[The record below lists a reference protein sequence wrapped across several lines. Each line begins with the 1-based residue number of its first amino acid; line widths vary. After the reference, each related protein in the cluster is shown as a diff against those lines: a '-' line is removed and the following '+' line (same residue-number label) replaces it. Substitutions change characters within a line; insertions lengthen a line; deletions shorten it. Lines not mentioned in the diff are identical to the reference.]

1 MIGVNPANLDK
12 RVRGFLSGYMTM
24 GSSGMGGMGDM
35 GMKIPKNSVPM
46 IGAPGPHDY
55 IDMGGMFTNLKV
67 REHLE
72 AYDKDPGWYENPPG
86 TLASLASHDDLVR
99 DLGASLNG

>member
-1 MIGVNPANLDK
+1 M
-12 RVRGFLSGYMTM
+12 SQ
-24 GSSGMGGMGDM
+24 MGGM

-46 IGAPGPHDY
+46 VGAPGPHDY

-86 TLASLASHDDLVR
+86 TLASLASNDELVR
-99 DLGASLNG
+99 DLGQIPTNSPTDKMKMEHGGMDHMQHGG